1 MIEFDKKSEKIGD
14 LMFFFT
20 LSSSANNVNGLNEE
34 AIGFWIYSKRVQFK
48 DISTRIDGNCIE
60 LLHSF

>member
-1 MIEFDKKSEKIGD
+1 MGD

-34 AIGFWIYSKRVQFK
+34 AIGFWIYSKRVQIK